1 MGLRDGIMRHLSKP
15 VQHKALVSQALVSR
29 VLVSRASALRQEP
42 ARETSFKRGGS
53 RRGLV
58 RIFSL
63 SGSEMIFL
71 GHCLL
76 VVATVRLGLTLLSY
90 NRVRSLVTRLDARQ
104 CASMGELRRVA
115 WGVAAAARFVPY
127 ATCLTQALSGQYI
140 LARQGNEST
149 IRIGIERGTGE
160 QLKAH
165 AWLVSDN
172 HIVLGG
178 SIDGF
183 AHLVDHGSR

>member
-1 MGLRDGIMRHLSKP
+1 MRNLSKQVP
-15 VQHKALVSQALVSR
+15 QKAMV
-29 VLVSRASALRQEP
+29 LRQEP
-42 ARETSFKRGGS
+42 ATERSPKQRKRRQG
-53 RRGLV
+53 RRSLFGV
-58 RIFSL
+58 ISL

-71 GHCLL
+71 GRCLL
-76 VVATVRLGLTLLSY
+76 VVAAVRLGLTLLSY

-115 WGVAAAARFVPY
+115 WGVAAAARFVPH

-140 LARQGNEST
+140 LARQGNASK

>member
-1 MGLRDGIMRHLSKP
+1 MRNLSKP
-15 VQHKALVSQALVSR
+15 VSQKPMV
-29 VLVSRASALRQEP
+29 LRQEP
-42 ARETSFKRGGS
+42 ATERSPKQTKRLQG
-53 RRGLV
+53 RRSVLGIL
-58 RIFSL
+58 SL

-71 GHCLL
+71 GRCLL
-76 VVATVRLGLTLLSY
+76 VVAAVRLGLTLLSY

-127 ATCLTQALSGQYI
+127 GTCLTQALSGQYI
-140 LARQGNEST
+140 LARQGNASK
-149 IRIGIERGTGE
+149 IRIGIERGTGD

>member
-1 MGLRDGIMRHLSKP
+1 MRNLSKQVP
-15 VQHKALVSQALVSR
+15 HKAMV
-29 VLVSRASALRQEP
+29 LRQEP
-42 ARETSFKRGGS
+42 ATERSPRQRKRRQG
-53 RRGLV
+53 RRSLFGIL
-58 RIFSL
+58 SL

-71 GHCLL
+71 SRCLL
-76 VVATVRLGLTLLSY
+76 VVAAVRLGLTLLSY

-115 WGVAAAARFVPY
+115 WGVAAAARFVPN
-127 ATCLTQALSGQYI
+127 ATCLTQALSGQYM
-140 LARQGNEST
+140 LARQGNASK

>member
-1 MGLRDGIMRHLSKP
+1 MRNLSKP
-15 VQHKALVSQALVSR
+15 VSQKPMV
-29 VLVSRASALRQEP
+29 LRQEP
-42 ARETSFKRGGS
+42 ATERSPKQTKRLQG
-53 RRGLV
+53 RRSVLGIL
-58 RIFSL
+58 SL

-71 GHCLL
+71 GRCLL
-76 VVATVRLGLTLLSY
+76 VVAAVRLGLTLLSY

-127 ATCLTQALSGQYI
+127 STCLTQALSGQYI
-140 LARQGNEST
+140 LARQGNASK
-149 IRIGIERGTGE
+149 IRIGIERGTGD

>member
-1 MGLRDGIMRHLSKP
+1 MRHLSKP
-15 VQHKALVSQALVSR
+15 VPHKAM
-29 VLVSRASALRQEP
+29 VLRRESAM
-42 ARETSFKRGGS
+42 ETSPRQTKRRGS
-53 RRGLV
+53 RRSLFRV
-58 RIFSL
+58 FSL
-63 SGSEMIFL
+63 SGAEMIFL
-71 GHCLL
+71 GRCLL
-76 VVATVRLGLTLLSY
+76 VVAAVRLGLTLLSY
-90 NRVRSLVTRLDARQ
+90 HRIRSLVTRFDAHR

-115 WGVAAAARFVPY
+115 WGVAAAARFVPC

-140 LARQGNEST
+140 LARQGNESR